1 MKGIINLTNPLK
13 VNNKDLTA
21 LSYDTEEITGLL
33 FAEAVARKMKASGY
47 KSGNLAGAAE
57 IDYSLQLY
65 LGYAAVIAV
74 NSEIDW
80 SDMERIKGHDVME
93 VLKIGRNFIVKSE
106 AASPAGDSGEPS
118 ETTPDASTQASG
130 TSKKNG

>member
-33 FAEAVARKMKASGY
+33 FAEADTRKMKASGS

>member
-21 LSYDTEEITGLL
+21 LNYDTEEITGLL
-33 FAEAVARKMKASGY
+33 FAEADARKMKASGS

-93 VLKIGRNFIVKSE
+93 VLKIGRNFIVMSE

>member
-33 FAEAVARKMKASGY
+33 FAEADARKMKASGS

-65 LGYAAVIAV
+65 LGYATVIAV